1 MIETITVDLHKL
13 SNVVKSDA
21 VKKTLYDELVKK
33 VNAIQTIDTSDLVK
47 KTDYDTKLE
56 ETKRKIPNH
65 DKYITTNDF
74 NKFSGTIFGER
85 LKTELT
91 TNKALNTVEQCPRK
105 NEKKLEK
112 LQTLDLSDFLC
123 KNFFGDDGCQN
134 MFVYITFSM
143 LRLKED
149 KSSEYVIA

>member
-91 TNKALNTVEQCPRK
+91 TNKALNTVEQ
-105 NEKKLEK
+105 
-112 LQTLDLSDFLC
+112 TFDLSDFLC

>member
-1 MIETITVDLHKL
+1 MIETTTVDLHKL

-33 VNAIQTIDTSDLVK
+33 VNAIQTIATSDLVK
-47 KTDYDTKLE
+47 KTDYDTTLE

-74 NKFSGTIFGER
+74 NKFSGAIFDER

-91 TNKALNTVEQCPRK
+91 TNKALNTVEQCPIK

-112 LQTLDLSDFLC
+112 LQTL
-123 KNFFGDDGCQN
+123 
-134 MFVYITFSM
+134 I
-143 LRLKED
+143 
-149 KSSEYVIA
+149 